1 MKKYAGA
8 AMMFLANN
16 WLFSMIA
23 IALLILFLFWDI
35 AVAAKD
41 KEGTL

>member
-1 MKKYAGA
+1 MKKYIGA

-23 IALLILFLFWDI
+23 LILLFVFFLWDI
-35 AVAAKD
+35 AAAAKD
-41 KEGTL
+41 KGATL

>member
-16 WLFSMIA
+16 WLFSMV
-23 IALLILFLFWDI
+23 ALTLIFAFFLWDI
-35 AVAAKD
+35 AAAAKD
-41 KEGTL
+41 KGATL